1 MKNSFI
7 NKLDYIFVLRPMLFF
22 PGWAS
27 LLAGYF
33 IADKTELF
41 YTWSQIAAIDLSLI
55 ALLLILFAVAMGA
68 SFLLNQLK
76 DIESDLENEKLFII
90 SGGYLTKSKIIS
102 EIVLLIFVSL
112 IIAQQ
117 ISFSVLVLSAG
128 FIFLTGYLYNFKP
141 FAFKDLPIASLV
153 ANSLMGWFAFAIGWA
168 AKNELSWLVLTDAL
182 PYLFFNTALY
192 FYTTL
197 PDVVGDRKSGKNT
210 IAVLYGEKLTIRL
223 AFILFLSSLFTAI
236 YLKDLMI
243 LLVLVLAAPFFIMT
257 IRNYSIHSTVRAT
270 KFAILFFA
278 MVICFKLP
286 FFFILMVLGFYLTRW
301 YFKKRFNF
309 NYPNFKG

>member
-1 MKNSFI
+1 
-7 NKLDYIFVLRPMLFF
+7 LFF

-41 YTWSQIAAIDLSLI
+41 FTCSQIAAIDLSLI
-55 ALLLILFAVAMGA
+55 ALLLILFAAAMGA

-102 EIVLLIFVSL
+102 EIVLLIVAAL

-117 ISFSVLVLSAG
+117 ISVLVLALSAG
-128 FIFLTGYLYNFKP
+128 FILLTGYLYNFKP
-141 FAFKDLPIASLV
+141 FTFKDLPIASLV

-168 AKNELSWLVLTDAL
+168 AQNEVDWFILIDAL

-197 PDVVGDRKSGKNT
+197 PDVTGDRKSGKNT

-223 AFILFLSSLFTAI
+223 AFILFILSLLTAI

-257 IRNYSIHSTVRAT
+257 IRNYSISATVRTT
-270 KFAILFFA
+270 KYAILFFA

-286 FFFILMVLGFYLTRW
+286 FFFILMAVGFYATRW